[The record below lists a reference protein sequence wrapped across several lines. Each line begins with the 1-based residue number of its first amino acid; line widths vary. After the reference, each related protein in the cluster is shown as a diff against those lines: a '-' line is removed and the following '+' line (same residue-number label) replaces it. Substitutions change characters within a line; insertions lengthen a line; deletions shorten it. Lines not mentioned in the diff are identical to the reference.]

1 MIKKA
6 FDIKN
11 TFHKAVP
18 YLSEPQIDMI
28 LEICEF
34 KALKNKELIFKAG
47 TSSRLA
53 GFILEGVV
61 RGYYVDQNGLE
72 INSILRVENTFM
84 GNPEWLEESKPTK
97 YNFES
102 ILESKLLVFD
112 LRDLEALSLKDPAIL
127 RFSLSGYKETIITLL
142 GRVES
147 AIGKNQEDRYKE
159 LLNKNPLFISKAFNK
174 HIANYLGITPVSLS
188 RILKRIKESGG

>member
-1 MIKKA
+1 MTKKA
-6 FDIKN
+6 FDIN
-11 TFHKAVP
+11 CTLLNAVP
-18 YLSEPQIDMI
+18 YLSKQQIEMF
-28 LEICEF
+28 LAICEY
-34 KALKNKELIFKAG
+34 KVLKNKEVIFKAG

-53 GFILEGVV
+53 GFILEGVL
-61 RGYYVDQNGLE
+61 RGYYVDENGLE

-84 GNPEWLEESKPTK
+84 GIPEWLDEAKPTK

-112 LRDLEALSLKDPAIL
+112 LRDLETLSLKDPALL
-127 RFSLSGYKETIITLL
+127 RFLLSGYKETLVTLL

-147 AIGKNQEDRYKE
+147 AIGKNPEGRYKE

-188 RILKRIKESGG
+188 RIVKRIKESKN